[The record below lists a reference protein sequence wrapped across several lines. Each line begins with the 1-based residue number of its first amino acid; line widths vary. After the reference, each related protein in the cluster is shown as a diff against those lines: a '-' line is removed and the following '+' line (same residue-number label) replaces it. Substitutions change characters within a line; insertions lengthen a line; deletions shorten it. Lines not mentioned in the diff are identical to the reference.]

1 MAKKQTNRK
10 GKNVIPEKRIN
21 DEIVGFTKVRI
32 IGEGIESREVSL
44 EEAQEIA
51 AKMEKDL
58 IEINGN
64 LSVPIIRIENYDKF
78 LYEQKKMQKKAKQNK
93 TQLKEIQLSVSIA
106 DNDLKTKAN
115 KAKEFIEDD
124 CKVKVI
130 LTMRGRELI
139 RREENK
145 KSMFSFIDMMSDV
158 AVAESVPKDE
168 GNKTIVILKKKK

>member
-1 MAKKQTNRK
+1 MGT
-10 GKNVIPEKRIN
+10 
-21 DEIVGFTKVRI
+21 
-32 IGEGIESREVSL
+32 
-44 EEAQEIA
+44 
-51 AKMEKDL
+51 
-58 IEINGN
+58 
-64 LSVPIIRIENYDKF
+64 IRIENYDKF